1 VTVAADLIPEEV
13 NIMRSRLAAVV
24 AIVAIVAMS
33 SAPAFADPQSD
44 TLQIFKEI
52 QKRIDDYAYFTI
64 FDNVHVG
71 IDETGV
77 ATLTGSVT
85 NPFKKNRIQDRV
97 EDVAGIVSVD
107 NQIESLPVS
116 RFDDRLRYQ
125 VARAVYGHPSMRQY
139 IRTHPSIHIVVKR
152 GHVTLTGVVNNES
165 DETIALLEAGH
176 VGAFSVT
183 SELKTSEEVE
193 AELELL

>member
-1 VTVAADLIPEEV
+1 
-13 NIMRSRLAAVV
+13 MRSRLAAV
-24 AIVAIVAMS
+24 VAIVAMS

-44 TLQIFKEI
+44 TLQMFKEI
-52 QKRIDDYAYFTI
+52 QKQINYYAYFTI

-77 ATLTGSVT
+77 VTLTGSVT

-97 EDVAGIVSVD
+97 EDVAGVVAVD

-125 VARAVYGHPSMRQY
+125 VARAVYGHPSMGQY

-165 DETIALLEAGH
+165 DETIALLEAEH